1 LVRLAVKIM
10 LIITCSN
17 NNNNNNTFHLVDAG
31 KVKQSCDRAST
42 VWLKVLYYVLLPKQ
56 LSLFM

>member
-1 LVRLAVKIM
+1 M